1 MPHKRKPLDLTIIG
15 AGMIVYDLILPAAL
29 QCRREG
35 WVGEI
40 TVVGQRASSLKTL
53 KECPDLPV
61 AFPGEDFT
69 AYPDPDGE
77 DSRDPELFKKVL
89 AGKDPYNLVIIALPD
104 HLHFRTVM
112 DVLSFTQHV
121 LCVKPLVLKHEESR
135 IIEEEARRRN
145 CFVGVEYH
153 KRFDRRN
160 LLARKHYRNGDLG
173 EFVLGQ
179 ARLMEPYYY
188 RHSNFQN
195 WFICERT
202 DPFVYVGCHYVDLV
216 CFITGLRPCEVSVNG
231 RPGRFPN
238 GNTGYMWTDARVIFE
253 NGALLSVVNGLGYP
267 DDAGGGN
274 DQGITMFFEGN
285 DCSGILA
292 HDDQFRGV
300 EGLFVQNQ
308 AKRFQYENPDFN
320 RFVPYEG
327 EGLKPVGYG
336 VESIV
341 ANASTVSRMEAEV
354 AASPDRAGAIR
365 QETIRKVNEHG
376 IIATPANSSY
386 NELVQEAARLSLA
399 NRGDYAVIDWAVK
412 PPQVRLR
419 HEKN

>member
-1 MPHKRKPLDLTIIG
+1 MPQDRKVLDLTIIG
-15 AGMIVYDLILPAAL
+15 AGMIVYDLILPAAM

-35 WVGEI
+35 WIEGI
-40 TVVGQRASSLKTL
+40 TVVGQHASSLKTL
-53 KECPDLPV
+53 RENPDLAA
-61 AFPGEDFT
+61 AFPGETFT
-69 AYPDPDGE
+69 ALPDPEGP
-77 DSRDPELFKKVL
+77 DSRDPDLYKKVL
-89 AGKDPYNLVIIALPD
+89 AGKEPHQLVIIALPD
-104 HLHFRTVM
+104 HMHFQTVM
-112 DVLSFTQHV
+112 DVLSFDQHV
-121 LCVKPLVLKHEESR
+121 LCVKPLVLKHDEAR
-135 IIEEEARRRN
+135 IIEEEARRRH

-195 WFICERT
+195 WFSCDRT

-216 CFITGLRPCEVSVNG
+216 CFITGLMPCEVSVNG
-231 RPGRFPN
+231 RKGRFPN

-274 DQGITMFFEGN
+274 DQGLTMFFEGD

-300 EGLFVQNQ
+300 EGLFVRNQ
-308 AKRFQYENPDFN
+308 VKRFQYENPDFN

-341 ANASTVSRMEAEV
+341 AHISTVSRMEGE
-354 AASPDRAGAIR
+354 AAADPENADSIRLKHIDR
-365 QETIRKVNEHG
+365 VNDHG
-376 IIATPANSSY
+376 ILVTPANARY
-386 NELVQEAARLSLA
+386 NELVQEAARLSIA
-399 NRGDYAVIDWAVK
+399 NNGDYAVIDWAVD
-412 PPQVRLR
+412 PPRVRLR